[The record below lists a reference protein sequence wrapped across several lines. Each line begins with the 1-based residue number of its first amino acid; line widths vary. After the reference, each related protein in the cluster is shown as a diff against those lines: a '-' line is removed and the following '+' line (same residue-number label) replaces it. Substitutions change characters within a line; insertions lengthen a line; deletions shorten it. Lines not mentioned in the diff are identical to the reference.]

1 MKTHIQSQKQ
11 QSLKCIRKIYKE
23 RQLHVYIKRKQN
35 EFAMKSSVL
44 VKIDSIISSKNL
56 ENIAQAFALIKTNY
70 LKIKQQNE
78 EK

>member
-1 MKTHIQSQKQ
+1 
-11 QSLKCIRKIYKE
+11 
-23 RQLHVYIKRKQN
+23 
-35 EFAMKSSVL
+35 MKSSVL

-56 ENIAQAFALIKTNY
+56 ENIAQAFALIKINY